1 MKLSTLTSLLTGGR
15 LRLLFDLQ
23 RLLRPTYRLAFL
35 SAAATE
41 GLLARLRGGPI
52 PAQQLLAELAP
63 DPAVRE
69 GLAAWLAVGVRLGE
83 LSLDERGYGV
93 RERLARRLAEADHD
107 AMAALVEEAASLHYG
122 LLRELPARAREA
134 RPLTLADQDGRL
146 IARSSRVLEPILGE
160 VVDDVVPSGGAVR
173 LLEIGC
179 GSGVYIRR
187 AATRN
192 PQLTALGLELRP
204 EVAEAA
210 RQNLCAWGLE
220 SRASVEAGEV
230 RRRAAEPAFDLATL
244 HNNIYYFPVAERV
257 SLLRHVRGFP
267 PPRRVA
273 ARYHRLSGREPGDG
287 AAESLGG
294 VDGGLR
300 AAAGGGR
307 ARGADEGGG
316 LRRGAGEASRARR
329 ELLRLRR
336 IDVA

>member
-1 MKLSTLTSLLTGGR
+1 MKLSTLKALLAGGR
-15 LRLLFDLQ
+15 LRLLFDVQ
-23 RLLRPTYRLAFL
+23 RLLGPTYRLAFL
-35 SAAATE
+35 STAATE

-93 RERLARRLAEADHD
+93 RGRLARRLAEADHD
-107 AMAALVEEAASLHYG
+107 AVAALVEEAASLHYG

-134 RPLTLADQDGRL
+134 RPMTLADQDGRL

-160 VVDDVVPSGGAVR
+160 VVDDVVPAGAPVR

-187 AATRN
+187 AAARN
-192 PQLTALGLELRP
+192 PQLTALGLELQP

-210 RQNLCAWGLE
+210 RENLLAWGLE
-220 SRASVEAGEV
+220 PRATVEAGDV

-257 SLLRHVRGFP
+257 SLLRHVRGF
-267 PPRRVA
+267 
-273 ARYHRLSGREPGDG
+273 
-287 AAESLGG
+287 
-294 VDGGLR
+294 LR
-300 AAAGGGR
+300 PGGR
-307 ARGADEGGG
+307 LLVTTGCQGGSPVMELLNLWAASTAGCGPLPAADE
-316 LRRGAGEASRARR
+316 LVAQMKEAGFAEARAKRLVPGESFFAFVGSR
-329 ELLRLRR
+329 
-336 IDVA
+336 